1 PTAIPQ
7 TLRLHRGCPGILPP
21 LLHLVQP
28 GSPSRRHRIDDPGP
42 SALRPG
48 QGCPCR
54 PPGRPGAGIPSKP
67 GTLRTQN
74 PRATAYAYP
83 DLDQPTPE
91 NRNQPSLN
99 RDVGCLKVIDT
110 FRQVHPPPVLAVC
123 RLPRNRPDED
133 GSRPPLPEHG
143 PPGLHRELGQPDQP
157 SRLPSFLS

>member
-74 PRATAYAYP
+74 PRAAAYAYP

-110 FRQVHPPPVLAVC
+110 FRGLTRTRLAPV
-123 RLPRNRPDED
+123 
-133 GSRPPLPEHG
+133 GSRQLRLAHRVVTPFTPPR
-143 PPGLHRELGQPDQP
+143 GLGVQP
-157 SRLPSFLS
+157 SSAWFTLAAGNS